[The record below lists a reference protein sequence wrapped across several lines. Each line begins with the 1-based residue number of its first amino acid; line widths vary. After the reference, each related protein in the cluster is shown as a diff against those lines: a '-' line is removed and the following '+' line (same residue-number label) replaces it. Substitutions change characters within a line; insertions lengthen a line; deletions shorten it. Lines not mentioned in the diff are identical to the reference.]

1 MPNQNSLYD
10 SAREAFL
17 LGQIDW
23 STNTIRAVL
32 VDTTKYTVSI
42 NGHAWLSDVS
52 ADARVA
58 TSAPFTSKTTT
69 SGVANAAAAI
79 FTSASGARC
88 SALVIYRDTG
98 TASTSRL
105 IAYITSAAGLPVTP
119 GGGAITVQ
127 FDTGANKIFK
137 L

>member
-1 MPNQNSLYD
+1 MANQLYD
-10 SAREAFL
+10 AGREGFL
-17 LGQIDW
+17 TGQIDW

-42 NGHAWLSDVS
+42 SGHSWLADIS

-58 TSAPFTSKTTT
+58 TSAPFTLKTTAA
-69 SGVANAAAAI
+69 GVAGAANST
-79 FTSASGARC
+79 FTGVSGPVC
-88 SALVIYRDTG
+88 NALVIYRDTG

-105 IAYITSAAGLPVTP
+105 IAYITSAVGLPVMP
-119 GGGAITVQ
+119 DGGNITIAW
-127 FDTGANKIFK
+127 DTGANKIFR

>member
-1 MPNQNSLYD
+1 MANQLYD
-10 SAREAFL
+10 AGREGFL

-32 VDTTKYTVSI
+32 VDTTKYTVSLT
-42 NGHAWLSDVS
+42 GHSWLSDIS

-58 TSAPFTSKTTT
+58 TSTPFTSKTTAA
-69 SGVANAAAAI
+69 GVANAAAAS
-79 FTSASGARC
+79 FTSVSGSQC
-88 SALVIYRDTG
+88 SALVIYKDTG

-105 IAYITSAAGLPVTP
+105 IAYITSAVGLPVTP
-119 GGGAITVQ
+119 DGGTVTIQ
-127 FDTGANKIFK
+127 WDTGANKIFK